1 MQAWE
6 GQQQTLKGIV
16 WLRYRCMNAAIIVMY
31 SLCSAFPFPIEDP
44 PKTFSRQFQLTQSP
58 ALGNFD
64 IRLLSFKARKTFSY
78 FYSTLL
84 LSTPSH
90 PCINP
95 LKIRLITWFYREFR
109 RYFRKEEEFFSYK
122 R

>member
-31 SLCSAFPFPIEDP
+31 SHCSAFPFPIEDP

-58 ALGNFD
+58 ALGNSD
-64 IRLLSFKARKTFSY
+64 IRLLSFKARKTFIGNSDAI
-78 FYSTLL
+78 
-84 LSTPSH
+84 P
-90 PCINP
+90 
-95 LKIRLITWFYREFR
+95 E
-109 RYFRKEEEFFSYK
+109 K
-122 R
+122 RTSSSVTKDN